1 MYNTFSTLKTFKLK
15 MFQSDKVMTP
25 VNLTVIFVSKYR
37 IASVVAYSRHCYL
50 VQNPNILI
58 ISASP
63 LYSFFVTQLIEEGK
77 ESWSITNYF

>member
-1 MYNTFSTLKTFKLK
+1 MYNTFSTLKTFRLK

-25 VNLTVIFVSKYR
+25 VNLTVIFVPKYR
-37 IASVVAYSRHCYL
+37 IASVVAYSRHRYL
-50 VQNPNILI
+50 VQNPNIVI

-63 LYSFFVTQLIEEGK
+63 LYLFFVTQLIEEGK